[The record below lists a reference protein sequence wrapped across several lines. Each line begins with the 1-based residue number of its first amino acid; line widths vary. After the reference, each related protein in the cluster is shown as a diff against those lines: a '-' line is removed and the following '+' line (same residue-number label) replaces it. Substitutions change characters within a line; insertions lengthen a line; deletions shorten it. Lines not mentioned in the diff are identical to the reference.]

1 MQDKGGESLQDGR
14 RCARSGI
21 MSTRNDSKRQRKGR
35 PRNHSRY
42 GWHPGALRLRR
53 YALGLSAEA
62 LAELVA
68 EATGGK
74 VSRGA
79 VGTWERGQH
88 IPESATVEALAS
100 ILGCEPWDRG
110 REPAVG
116 VAQRAEAAE
125 EEEPRPRPRGGGH
138 PRAGWGP
145 NKSLR
150 LTPHTPFLVYLP
162 NDREQ

>member
-1 MQDKGGESLQDGR
+1 MQDGR

-21 MSTRNDSKRQRKGR
+21 MDRQDGSLRQRKGR

-79 VGTWERGQH
+79 IGTWERGQH
-88 IPESATVEALAS
+88 IPESSTVEALAS
-100 ILGCEPWDRG
+100 ILGCEPWDLG

-116 VAQRAEAAE
+116 VALRAEAAE
-125 EEEPRPRPRGGGH
+125 EEAPRGKGGRRNARGGGAT
-138 PRAGWGP
+138 RAGAGDP
-145 NKSLR
+145 IDHS
-150 LTPHTPFLVYLP
+150 TSHAAPHF
-162 NDREQ
+162 

>member
-1 MQDKGGESLQDGR
+1 MQDGR

-21 MSTRNDSKRQRKGR
+21 MDRQDGSLRQRKGR

-79 VGTWERGQH
+79 IGTWERGQH
-88 IPESATVEALAS
+88 IPESSTVEALAS
-100 ILGCEPWDRG
+100 ILGCEPWDLG

-125 EEEPRPRPRGGGH
+125 EVEPRGKGGRRNARGGGAT
-138 PRAGWGP
+138 RAGAGDP
-145 NKSLR
+145 IDHS
-150 LTPHTPFLVYLP
+150 TSHAAPHF
-162 NDREQ
+162 

>member
-21 MSTRNDSKRQRKGR
+21 MSTHDDSKRQRKGR

-68 EATGGK
+68 DATGGK

-100 ILGCEPWDRG
+100 ILGCEPWDLG

-125 EEEPRPRPRGGGH
+125 EEEPRGMGGRGSARGGGATH
-138 PRAGWGP
+138 ARAGDP
-145 NKSLR
+145 INHSTSHP
-150 LTPHTPFLVYLP
+150 TPHF
-162 NDREQ
+162 

>member
-1 MQDKGGESLQDGR
+1 MKGGESLQDGR

-21 MSTRNDSKRQRKGR
+21 MDRQDGSLRQRKGR

-79 VGTWERGQH
+79 IGTWERGQH
-88 IPESATVEALAS
+88 IPESSTVEALAS
-100 ILGCEPWDRG
+100 ILGCEPWDLG

-116 VAQRAEAAE
+116 GAQRAEAAE
-125 EEEPRPRPRGGGH
+125 EEEPRGKGGRRNARGGGAT
-138 PRAGWGP
+138 RAGAVDP
-145 NKSLR
+145 IDHS
-150 LTPHTPFLVYLP
+150 TSHAAPHF
-162 NDREQ
+162 